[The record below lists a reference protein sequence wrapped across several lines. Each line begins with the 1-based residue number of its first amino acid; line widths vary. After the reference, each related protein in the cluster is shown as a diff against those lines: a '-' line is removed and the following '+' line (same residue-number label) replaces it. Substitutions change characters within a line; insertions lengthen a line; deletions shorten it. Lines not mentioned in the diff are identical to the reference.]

1 MSAPPRYMEVS
12 PLTPLLIDAQLPSLA
27 RVLATPLVQ
36 SANLENAWL
45 AVAAG
50 LYLQAS
56 LTYAGLAAR
65 DPEFSADFEM
75 VLAEYVGNAAASKA
89 LGGKFLSAVLT
100 GLTPRREEKG
110 E

>member
-1 MSAPPRYMEVS
+1 
-12 PLTPLLIDAQLPSLA
+12 
-27 RVLATPLVQ
+27 
-36 SANLENAWL
+36 
-45 AVAAG
+45 VAAE

-56 LTYAGLAAR
+56 LAYAQLASR
-65 DPEFSADFEM
+65 DPKFADDFER

>member
-1 MSAPPRYMEVS
+1 MSAPRYMEVS
-12 PLTPLLIDAQLPSLA
+12 PLTPLLIDAQLPGLA
-27 RVLATPLVQ
+27 RLLASPLIQ

-56 LTYAGLAAR
+56 LEYARLANR
-65 DPEFSADFEM
+65 DPKLADDFER

-100 GLTPRREEKG
+100 GLAPRREEKG